1 LKASRA
7 RDTGQIEI
15 RVSSSLWV
23 YNCTGMPIAL
33 RQLPMPSSRRRSA
46 AVASSAGQTGHH
58 PVPVSA
64 AHGASAAVAAAV
76 AGDPATAPASSI
88 LGMPNAAS
96 LSASGRLASL
106 PISSSASVRSGHSGH
121 GPSSRQAD
129 ASGTRVS
136 APLRL
141 QPHQQADT
149 EAQATSEVWVPPC
162 LGPDGELLQLVVPR
176 ASHTSAA
183 QATQQALATAH
194 QSAMEPAG
202 QHYTGAPE
210 QGSRP
215 PPRIPSILGLRAA
228 SGALTQ
234 QLGSSTTATFHPDR
248 SSRAASA
255 HAHAINTPSSVTATS
270 VATPATG
277 STASRFLGHAGVE
290 AGSMGG
296 GRATGIGGHGNYG
309 SLSIGR
315 AASVAGSQS
324 SAMSRGSRS
333 SFYLAAELSQLLGT
347 PALMPALCGTILH
360 EELTPLQLRI
370 VPQGGSSASTRNATQ
385 DTPAEAGGKGTQQQW
400 WSTPLRLSAG
410 GGVEVVALPCPLPK
424 EDAASGGVS
433 DMHAGAY
440 FVAVRLV
447 RVRGCGGRTWALHIL
462 PRFVLHNAL
471 PAQLQLQQQGV
482 GRVRTMTELD
492 DKWRP
497 LDPGQRRPLHWPNAG
512 KPLLLALRVSEPGW
526 SWSGSVDLGAAE
538 PGDVFVKVS
547 LAER

>member
-1 LKASRA
+1 
-7 RDTGQIEI
+7 
-15 RVSSSLWV
+15 
-23 YNCTGMPIAL
+23 M
-33 RQLPMPSSRRRSA
+33 
-46 AVASSAGQTGHH
+46 
-58 PVPVSA
+58 
-64 AHGASAAVAAAV
+64 
-76 AGDPATAPASSI
+76 
-88 LGMPNAAS
+88 
-96 LSASGRLASL
+96 
-106 PISSSASVRSGHSGH
+106 
-121 GPSSRQAD
+121 
-129 ASGTRVS
+129 
-136 APLRL
+136 
-141 QPHQQADT
+141 
-149 EAQATSEVWVPPC
+149 
-162 LGPDGELLQLVVPR
+162 VVPR

-183 QATQQALATAH
+183 QATQQALAAAR
-194 QSAMEPAG
+194 QSAAEHAG
-202 QHYTGAPE
+202 QYTGAQD
-210 QGSRP
+210 QGTRP

-228 SGALTQ
+228 SGALSQ
-234 QLGSSTTATFHPDR
+234 QLAGSSGGVALHPDKV
-248 SSRAASA
+248 SRAASA
-255 HAHAINTPSSVTATS
+255 HTHAINTPSSVTATS

-277 STASRFLGHAGVE
+277 STASRFLGHAGGD
-290 AGSMGG
+290 ASSLGGARNTGMGG
-296 GRATGIGGHGNYG
+296 PGPYG

-333 SFYLAAELSQLLGT
+333 SFHLAAELSQLLGS
-347 PALMPALCGTILH
+347 PALMPALCGAILH
-360 EELTPLQLRI
+360 EESTPLQLRI
-370 VPQGGSSASTRNATQ
+370 VPQGGSSGNSAAAVETGSKATQ
-385 DTPAEAGGKGTQQQW
+385 QQQW

-447 RVRGCGGRTWALHIL
+447 RVRGCGSRTWALHIL

-497 LDPGQRRPLHWPNAG
+497 LDPGHRRPVHWPNAS

-547 LAER
+547 LGDQMGYTCTCKGVRMYLHSGNEQDEFSWSMCISKVVADGSPFDAL